1 MRILKNLSYLKIFN
15 MDYVFEIISV
25 LALALSIYNFI
36 TSAKI
41 KGKKITNNKGDKY
54 YEKL

>member
-1 MRILKNLSYLKIFN
+1 MNYI
-15 MDYVFEIISV
+15 FEIISV
-25 LALALSIYNFI
+25 LALGLSIYNFK

-41 KGKKITNNKGDKY
+41 KGKKITNSKGKEY

>member
-1 MRILKNLSYLKIFN
+1 